1 MRCVLFLL
9 LLGLASDVR
18 AQPADQ
24 AATVTLT
31 LEEAIERGVKTSAR
45 VREVSARADAAA
57 AVADSRRAQSLPQV
71 AAQAGYTRTNHVEAF
86 SVPSPGSAVPRI
98 LYPDIPD
105 NYRSRLDLQ
114 WTFYNGGR
122 LAAFERAA
130 HSESEALAVER
141 RVTEGDLRLDIAR
154 AYWTLVAAIEQLR
167 VVEQSIERTETHLR
181 DARNRLD
188 AGVIAPHEVLAVETQ
203 QARQEL
209 LAIQARG
216 NRDVAEADLGRL
228 TGIPRARIEPISPL
242 ALPSAAGAKDG
253 AADAMVKQAA
263 AQRSERE
270 ALLRRVAAADARQ
283 QAAEAGRS
291 PTIGVGGGF
300 DYARP
305 NPRIFPREGAWRTSW
320 DASINLNWP
329 LFDGGRTRAE
339 VAEASASARAVRAR
353 LEEFDSML
361 DVEVR
366 QRRIELTT
374 SLAAIASAEQG
385 VLSAAEAR
393 RVAGERFLA
402 GVATNAEVLD
412 AQVALLQAELD
423 RAQAFT
429 SVRIAQARMTRALGE
444 GPAAP

>member
-9 LLGLASDVR
+9 LLTLASGVQ

-24 AATVTLT
+24 PATVALT
-31 LEEAIERGVKTSAR
+31 IEEAIERGLKTSAR
-45 VREVSARADAAA
+45 VREASARIEAAT
-57 AVADSRRAQSLPQV
+57 AVIDSRRAQSLPLI

-114 WTFYNGGR
+114 WSFYNGGR

-130 HSESEALAVER
+130 ENESEALTAER

-154 AYWTLVAAIEQLR
+154 AYWTLVAAIEQQR
-167 VVEQSIERTETHLR
+167 VVEQSIERTQTHLN
-181 DARNRLD
+181 DARVRLD

-216 NRDVAEADLGRL
+216 NRDAAEADLGRL
-228 TGIPRARIEPISPL
+228 TGIRRARIEPISPL
-242 ALPSAAGAKDG
+242 ALPAAASAAAA
-253 AADAMVKQAA
+253 AADAMVKQAE
-263 AQRSERE
+263 AQRGERE

-283 QAAEAGRS
+283 EAAEAGSS
-291 PTIGVGGGF
+291 PTIGVAGGV

-320 DASINLNWP
+320 DASINVNWP
-329 LFDGGRTRAE
+329 LFDGGRTRAD

-353 LEEFDSML
+353 LEEFDSLL

-366 QRRIELTT
+366 QRRIDLTT
-374 SLAAIASAEQG
+374 SMAAIASAEQG
-385 VLSAAEAR
+385 VVSATEAR

-402 GVATNAEVLD
+402 GVATSADVLD

-444 GPAAP
+444 GAAAP

>member
-1 MRCVLFLL
+1 MRSVLVFLL
-9 LLGLASDVR
+9 LASASDAR
-18 AQPADQ
+18 AQPSDQ
-24 AATVTLT
+24 AAVKLT
-31 LEEAIERGVKTSAR
+31 LEDALERGVQTSAR
-45 VREVSARADAAA
+45 VREAAARVDAAT
-57 AVADSRRAQSLPQV
+57 AVVDSRRAQSLPQI

-86 SVPSPGSAVPRI
+86 SVPSPGSTVPRI

-114 WTFYNGGR
+114 WSFYNGGR

-130 HSESEALAVER
+130 YRESEALVADR

-154 AYWTLVAAIEQLR
+154 AYWTLVAAIEHVR
-167 VVEQSIERTETHLR
+167 VVEQSIVRTQTHLN
-181 DARNRLD
+181 DARSRLD

-203 QARQEL
+203 QSRQEL

-216 NRDVAEADLGRL
+216 NRDAAEADLGRL
-228 TGIPRARIEPISPL
+228 TGIPRSRIEPISPL
-242 ALPSAAGAKDG
+242 AVPLAAGETDP
-253 AADAMVKQAA
+253 ADAMVKQAE
-263 AQRSERE
+263 AQRAERE
-270 ALLRRVAAADARQ
+270 ALLRRVAAAEARQ
-283 QAAEAGRS
+283 QAAEAGSS

-320 DASINLNWP
+320 DASINVNWP

-339 VAEASASARAVRAR
+339 IAETSASARAVRAR

-385 VLSAAEAR
+385 VAAASEAR

-402 GVATNAEVLD
+402 GVATSADVLD

-429 SVRIAQARMTRALGE
+429 SVRIAQARMARALGE
-444 GPAAP
+444 GRPVP